1 MLLSVNALT
10 VSFDGALRAGRAVD
24 GISFAIEKG
33 RTLGLV
39 GSSGSGKSVTC
50 HAILDLLPPTA
61 ERLSGTA
68 LLDGQDLFALDERSM
83 AACRGRR
90 IAMIFQDPVRS
101 LNPVMT
107 IGAQL
112 GETLRLHRGI
122 SGSELGEET
131 AALLRLVGIPDP
143 DLRSRAYPHQLSGGM
158 CQRVMIA
165 MATAARPDLLIADE
179 PTTALDL
186 TTQAQI
192 LALLRDLQER
202 FGTAILLV
210 SHDMSVVAEL
220 AHSVA
225 VMSQGRI
232 VEEGAM
238 ASVLRNPRHSVTQEI
253 VADAMRLPAP
263 EALTPPDPA
272 SPDLLPPDRVSP

>member
-1 MLLSVNALT
+1 MLLSVNDLA

-24 GISFAIEKG
+24 GVSFTIEKG

-61 ERLSGTA
+61 ERLSGSA
-68 LLDGQDLFALDERSM
+68 VFDGQNLFALDEGAM

-112 GETLRLHRGI
+112 GETLRLHRGL
-122 SGSELGEET
+122 SGAALTGEIK
-131 AALLRLVGIPDP
+131 ALLRLVGIPDP
-143 DLRSRAYPHQLSGGM
+143 ALRSRAYPHQLSGGM

-192 LALLRDLQER
+192 LALLRDLQDR

-220 AHSVA
+220 AHTVA

-232 VEEGAM
+232 VEEGVM
-238 ASVLRNPRHSVTQEI
+238 AGVLRNPRHPVTQEI
-253 VADAMRLPAP
+253 VADAMRLPIP
-263 EALTPPDPA
+263 EALTA
-272 SPDLLPPDRVSP
+272 PDLATTAPRHRGQGSP

>member
-1 MLLSVNALT
+1 MLLSVNDLA
-10 VSFDGALRAGRAVD
+10 VSFDGALGAGRAVD
-24 GISFAIEKG
+24 GVSFAIEKG

-68 LLDGQDLFALDERSM
+68 VFDGRDLFALGEGAM

-112 GETLRLHRGI
+112 GETLQLHRGL
-122 SGSELGEET
+122 SGAALTGEIK
-131 AALLRLVGIPDP
+131 ALLRLVGIPDP

-238 ASVLRNPRHSVTQEI
+238 TSVLRDPRHPVTQEI

-263 EALTPPDPA
+263 EALTPPDLGNADLLSPDGA
-272 SPDLLPPDRVSP
+272 SP

>member
-1 MLLSVNALT
+1 MNDLA
-10 VSFDGALRAGRAVD
+10 VSFDGALGAGRAVD
-24 GISFAIEKG
+24 GVSFAIEKG

-61 ERLSGTA
+61 QRLSGTA
-68 LLDGQDLFALDERSM
+68 VFDGQDLFALDEGAM

-112 GETLRLHRGI
+112 GETLQLHRGL
-122 SGSELGEET
+122 SGVALTGEIK
-131 AALLRLVGIPDP
+131 ALLRLVGIPDP

-238 ASVLRNPRHSVTQEI
+238 TSVLRDPRHPVTQEI
-253 VADAMRLPAP
+253 VADAMRLPTP
-263 EALTPPDPA
+263 EALTPPDLGNADPRPPGQG
-272 SPDLLPPDRVSP
+272 SP

>member
-1 MLLSVNALT
+1 MLLSVNDLS
-10 VSFDGALRAGRAVD
+10 VSFDGTVCAGRAVD
-24 GISFAIEKG
+24 GVSFVIEKG
-33 RTLGLV
+33 CTLGLV

-61 ERLSGTA
+61 QRLSGA
-68 LLDGQDLFALDERSM
+68 AVFDGQDLFAIDEKAM
-83 AACRGRR
+83 AAFRGRR

-112 GETLRLHRGI
+112 AETLRLHRGL
-122 SGSELGEET
+122 SG
-131 AALLRLVGIPDP
+131 AALVAEVSTLLRLVGISDP
-143 DLRSRAYPHQLSGGM
+143 ELRSRAYPHQLSGGM

-192 LALLRDLQER
+192 LSLLRDLQHR

-210 SHDMSVVAEL
+210 SHDMGVVAEL
-220 AHSVA
+220 ADSVA

-238 ASVLRNPRHSVTQEI
+238 ARVLRSPRHAVTQEI
-253 VADAMRLPAP
+253 VADAMRLPMP
-263 EALTPPDPA
+263 EVLVPPSLEVGDAVA
-272 SPDLLPPDRVSP
+272 S

>member
-1 MLLSVNALT
+1 MLLSVNDLA

-24 GISFAIEKG
+24 TVSFTIEKG

-68 LLDGQDLFALDERSM
+68 VFDGQDLFALDEGAM

-112 GETLRLHRGI
+112 GETLRLHRGL
-122 SGSELGEET
+122 SGPALTGEIK
-131 AALLRLVGIPDP
+131 ALLRLVGIPDP
-143 DLRSRAYPHQLSGGM
+143 ALRSRAYPHQLSGGM

-192 LALLRDLQER
+192 LSLLRDLQEH

-210 SHDMSVVAEL
+210 SHDVSVVAEL
-220 AHSVA
+220 AHRVA

-238 ASVLRNPRHSVTQEI
+238 ASVLRDPRHPVTQEI
-253 VADAMRLPAP
+253 VADAMRLPIP
-263 EALTPPDPA
+263 EALTA
-272 SPDLLPPDRVSP
+272 PDLGNADLRPPGQGSP

>member
-1 MLLSVNALT
+1 MLLSVNDLA
-10 VSFDGALRAGRAVD
+10 VSFDGALGAGRAVD
-24 GISFAIEKG
+24 GVSFAIEKG

-61 ERLSGTA
+61 QRLSGTA
-68 LLDGQDLFALDERSM
+68 VFDGQDLFALDEGAM

-112 GETLRLHRGI
+112 GETLQLHRGL
-122 SGSELGEET
+122 SGVALTGEIK
-131 AALLRLVGIPDP
+131 ALLRLVGIPDP

-238 ASVLRNPRHSVTQEI
+238 TSVLRDPRHPVTQEI
-253 VADAMRLPAP
+253 VADAMRLPTP
-263 EALTPPDPA
+263 EALTA
-272 SPDLLPPDRVSP
+272 A

>member
-1 MLLSVNALT
+1 MLLSVNDLA
-10 VSFDGALRAGRAVD
+10 VSFDGALGAGRAVD
-24 GISFAIEKG
+24 GVSFAIEKG

-61 ERLSGTA
+61 QRLSGTA
-68 LLDGQDLFALDERSM
+68 VFDGQDLFALDEGAM

-112 GETLRLHRGI
+112 GETLQLHRGL
-122 SGSELGEET
+122 SGVALTGEIK
-131 AALLRLVGIPDP
+131 ALLRLVGIPDP

-238 ASVLRNPRHSVTQEI
+238 TSVLRDPRHPVTQEI
-253 VADAMRLPAP
+253 VADAMRLPTP
-263 EALTPPDPA
+263 EALTPPDLGNADPRPPGQG
-272 SPDLLPPDRVSP
+272 SP

>member
-10 VSFDGALRAGRAVD
+10 VSFDGALGAGRAVD
-24 GISFAIEKG
+24 GVSFAIEKG

-68 LLDGQDLFALDERSM
+68 VFDGQELFALDERAM

-112 GETLRLHRGI
+112 GEAC
-122 SGSELGEET
+122 S
-131 AALLRLVGIPDP
+131 
-143 DLRSRAYPHQLSGGM
+143 
-158 CQRVMIA
+158 
-165 MATAARPDLLIADE
+165 
-179 PTTALDL
+179 
-186 TTQAQI
+186 
-192 LALLRDLQER
+192 
-202 FGTAILLV
+202 
-210 SHDMSVVAEL
+210 SV
-220 AHSVA
+220 
-225 VMSQGRI
+225 
-232 VEEGAM
+232 
-238 ASVLRNPRHSVTQEI
+238 NPRTV
-253 VADAMRLPAP
+253 M
-263 EALTPPDPA
+263 
-272 SPDLLPPDRVSP
+272 